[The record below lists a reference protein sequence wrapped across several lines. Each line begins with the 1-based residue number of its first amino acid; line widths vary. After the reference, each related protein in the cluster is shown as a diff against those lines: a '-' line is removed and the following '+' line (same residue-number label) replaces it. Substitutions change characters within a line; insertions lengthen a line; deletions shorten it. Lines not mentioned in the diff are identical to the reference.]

1 MITLDVADLVVIAS
15 QVLGTSPEAALA
27 QLDIAAA
34 QAALDTSAGPTSSEP
49 TSTVPAA
56 AAAASA
62 ARLMHALLRHRLFP
76 DCGEQVAVAAGLQFL
91 ALNGW
96 QADLDPPGAAL
107 VVIEGLASGRLSPA
121 DAAAWLSP
129 RLSPHS
135 ASSAP
140 PAYSAPPDTEAPT
153 PTLRSRAT
161 RLLRLT
167 HAVSPVCQ
175 AGVYTPATGFL
186 PFTGD
191 AREVV
196 VAARMEADR
205 LGLGHPGPEQ
215 FLLSLVATAR
225 GPAAEALR
233 RLGISPGSVREQV
246 TQLAGQH
253 RSQVPD
259 DADIPLPMRVMP
271 RAVGEAVS
279 HGHDY
284 IGTEHILLAL
294 FHAAD
299 DTAAQ
304 VLTRLGAGESE
315 VRGALA
321 PVLPRFGPGR
331 PGHRRGRKPPTP
343 ADENRRLRLEI
354 ARLSDLLRE
363 HGIEPG
369 IEPGETDRR
378 SA

>member
-1 MITLDVADLVVIAS
+1 M
-15 QVLGTSPEAALA
+15 
-27 QLDIAAA
+27 
-34 QAALDTSAGPTSSEP
+34 
-49 TSTVPAA
+49 
-56 AAAASA
+56 
-62 ARLMHALLRHRLFP
+62 
-76 DCGEQVAVAAGLQFL
+76 AAGLQFL

-107 VVIEGLASGRLSPA
+107 VVIEGLASARLSPA

-140 PAYSAPPDTEAPT
+140 PAYSATPEYSAPPADLTPTAYLALPVPPVPSATEAPM

-161 RLLRLT
+161 RLLRLA
-167 HAVSPVCQ
+167 HAVSPVRQ
-175 AGVYTPATGFL
+175 AGVSTAATGFL
-186 PFTGD
+186 PFTSD

-205 LGLGHPGPEQ
+205 LGLGQPGPEQ
-215 FLLSLVATAR
+215 FLLSLAATAR

-233 RLGISPGSVREQV
+233 RLGISPESVREQV
-246 TQLAGQH
+246 AQLAGQ
-253 RSQVPD
+253 RPSPVPD
-259 DADIPLPMRVMP
+259 GAEIPLPMRVMP

-279 HGHDY
+279 HGHEH

-304 VLTRLGAGESE
+304 LLTRLGAGESE

-321 PVLPRFGPGR
+321 TVLPKFGPGH

>member
-1 MITLDVADLVVIAS
+1 MITLDVADLVVIAG
-15 QVLGTSPEAALA
+15 QVLGTGPEAALA

-34 QAALDTSAGPTSSEP
+34 QAALATSAGPTSREP
-49 TSTVPAA
+49 TSSVPAA
-56 AAAASA
+56 AAAAAA

-76 DCGEQVAVAAGLQFL
+76 DYGEQVAVAAGLQFL

-140 PAYSAPPDTEAPT
+140 PAYSAPPATEAPT

-161 RLLRLT
+161 RLLRLA
-167 HAVSPVCQ
+167 HAVSPVRQ
-175 AGVYTPATGFL
+175 AGVNTPATGFL

-215 FLLSLVATAR
+215 FLLSLVATAQ

-253 RSQVPD
+253 RSRVPD
-259 DADIPLPMRVMP
+259 DADIPFPMRVMP

-294 FHAAD
+294 FHTAD

-315 VRGALA
+315 VRGALG

-369 IEPGETDRR
+369 IEPGETGRR